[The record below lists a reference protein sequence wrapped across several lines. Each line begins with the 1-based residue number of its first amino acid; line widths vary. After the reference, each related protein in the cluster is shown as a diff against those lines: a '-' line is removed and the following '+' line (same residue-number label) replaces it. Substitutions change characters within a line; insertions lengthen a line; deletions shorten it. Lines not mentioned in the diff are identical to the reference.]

1 MHLHNCATGNIEP
14 QHSCLRIEKFHTS
27 VYDAVAQTNV
37 NGWEEHR
44 RGDLPEPVE
53 PEFVSIQSQS
63 EFLICVLEKG
73 FSVHRL

>member
-1 MHLHNCATGNIEP
+1 MDMKFRSSHIGEGITQKVLCRLKGNIEP

-53 PEFVSIQSQS
+53 PE
-63 EFLICVLEKG
+63 
-73 FSVHRL
+73 